1 MRPKPAAK
9 EKLAVLKYGTIF
21 ATHPLTDRLTRALT
35 FIPYKSEQSRFDNSA
50 INNQRR
56 FPVSSGNAFFV

>member
-1 MRPKPAAK
+1 MKKPKPAAK
-9 EKLAVLKYGTIF
+9 EKLAVLKHGLIF
-21 ATHPLTDRLTRALT
+21 PTHSLLNL
-35 FIPYKSEQSRFDNSA
+35 YKSESTVIAESRFDNSA